1 MSLYIENSQ
10 LNKFKT
16 KLYDEFEDNCFKV
29 LGVPSSRVREV
40 FSQHNDDIDAEFE
53 AAWKFGGAAFMRQT
67 MSMKLVTLE
76 MVYYET
82 EIGRQLTQEEQDQR
96 ITNFDIGLN
105 SKIRECWLD
114 QRELQSQTPNDTND
128 KNDS

>member
-82 EIGRQLTQEEQDQR
+82 EIGRQLTQEEQAKLTVTMQR
-96 ITNFDIGLN
+96 QYKDFCIALKQLTFN
-105 SKIRECWLD
+105 
-114 QRELQSQTPNDTND
+114 Q
-128 KNDS
+128 